1 MSSSAANRGLIVE
14 GIPLGMGRQF
24 TPRLTMKRVYNT
36 KCFRPER
43 YRHEVAN
50 HYRDYKLQQHLYQQH
65 HVGPNR
71 RRRRRRPYG
80 SESTRVSGT
89 SLASAYVQFRDV
101 WPTHVHNFPRFDDT
115 FTSRGRRTV
124 CTTGL
129 PTDEPYNDAVRRI
142 RSSQSCSQLR
152 QLVQRAQLSSRI
164 RLTNSDCETGRS
176 SCSSHGKTS
185 NRWRSQSSSH
195 AINYQLNINIAAA
208 TTETQ
213 QSPETAT
220 ETEKETKNHQQPVDF
235 YGYLQLASGYYERG
249 VQANIAYL
257 ESIGRKK
264 QHKQQQQQQHQQQ
277 QRNAIKAPLSG
288 LFLDSPTNQA
298 LAIPGQ
304 KLTGRLLTL
313 LKSLKSKVIKRRGQ
327 SPEPGIRVDIRSLIN
342 QEEDQEDQEED
353 QAEEEE
359 EDDQEAK
366 EESPPLSRGNSMCDY
381 YAEES
386 KQSSSTRYP
395 SCQTL
400 GATSA
405 TLGATVEATAVTL
418 EAIATRVPALGVA
431 GPDHRCVYEIIDNL
445 SHLSIGESGCRP
457 QQQHQEHQQYQT
469 LPQITLTDCTA
480 QQVALYSAS
489 FDIIQLQIPN
499 EARPPT
505 RD

>member
-1 MSSSAANRGLIVE
+1 MCSSAGNGLIVE

-50 HYRDYKLQQHLYQQH
+50 HYRDYKLQQHLHQQH
-65 HVGPNR
+65 HISNAGGQR

-80 SESTRVSGT
+80 SETTRVPGS
-89 SLASAYVQFRDV
+89 SLASACVRFRDV

-124 CTTGL
+124 CSGE
-129 PTDEPYNDAVRRI
+129 PPDEPYNDAVRRI

-152 QLVQRAQLSSRI
+152 QLVQRQLLSSRI
-164 RLTNSDCETGRS
+164 IGLTNSDCETEYSRPWS
-176 SCSSHGKTS
+176 SRSSHGKNS
-185 NRWRSQSSSH
+185 NRWRSQSSDNINDR
-195 AINYQLNINIAAA
+195 AVNYQLNINNIAAA

-213 QSPETAT
+213 QSP
-220 ETEKETKNHQQPVDF
+220 NQNQQPVDF
-235 YGYLQLASGYYERG
+235 YGYLQLASGYYEHG
-249 VQANIAYL
+249 VLANIAYL
-257 ESIGRKK
+257 ESIGRQK
-264 QHKQQQQQQHQQQ
+264 HHNHHHHRQQQLEPP
-277 QRNAIKAPLSG
+277 RNAIKAPLPG
-288 LFLDSPTNQA
+288 LFLDTPSTQA

-313 LKSLKSKVIKRRGQ
+313 LKSLKSKVIKRRT
-327 SPEPGIRVDIRSLIN
+327 SPEPGIRVDIRNLKT
-342 QEEDQEDQEED
+342 QEDQEENPED
-353 QAEEEE
+353 NDYHPLE
-359 EDDQEAK
+359 EDQQVK
-366 EESPPLSRGNSMCDY
+366 NESSPSSPGNSMCDY
-381 YAEES
+381 YAEDA
-386 KQSSSTRYP
+386 KQVSQSRLPSS
-395 SCQTL
+395 QTL

-418 EAIATRVPALGVA
+418 EAIATRVPAIDGA
-431 GPDHRCVYEIIDNL
+431 GPDHRCIYEIIDNL
-445 SHLSIGESGCRP
+445 SHLSIGESGERRP
-457 QQQHQEHQQYQT
+457 P

-499 EARPPT
+499 EARPPN